1 MHFVGVRIHIYF
13 YIMGK
18 RKVHDELPFS
28 SDDEINSD
36 DFDSDSDI
44 EPRRFD
50 KINQK
55 VPAKSRNKYV
65 TGLYSAL
72 GITDE
77 EVQKLKNNESS
88 SKSNPAVPV
97 SKSGR
102 PLPEVIVFDDPS
114 KRQKVHVVKLLLL
127 ANVHAFYIFN

>member
-1 MHFVGVRIHIYF
+1 MVVVVVLVIVVKYDSYCNRS
-13 YIMGK
+13 YI
-18 RKVHDELPFS
+18 VLHDF
-28 SDDEINSD
+28 DYY

-88 SKSNPAVPV
+88 SKSNLAVPV

-114 KRQKVHVVKLLLL
+114 KRQKVHVVKLLLS
-127 ANVHAFYIFN
+127 ANVHALYIFN